1 MWRLA
6 LVCLLALTLSACSP
20 DSPDDAPADP
30 APTTSTAPSA
40 TTATPAA
47 IAIPEDFP
55 LSDGMASEDQDD
67 VSISSQSVGMRAL
80 DLCGRKP
87 LRGLEPAD
95 RLAAEASG
103 NEYSNTRDLMLFA
116 DTDQPAAV
124 LADIRS
130 SAAACPDDALGP
142 GSRLLTEVR
151 DSTFGPDA
159 AVLVHTYEQDGDVGI
174 GAEIIDV
181 VRVGRALLVTSS
193 YAEWDP
199 ATNLDEGIADEAER
213 LDETVAAMAIFE
225 DVTPGA
231 ARAAA
236 LAATPT
242 PIPDNFP
249 LALRIA
255 ENESTGEQP
264 VPAPD
269 AKGVARWRACGA
281 QLWPLAPSRIEDRLA
296 VQATGPEYLDA
307 RELVSMRG
315 ARVAV
320 RALARIRSDLAACT
334 SPHRGAVWTVHDA
347 FTGYDSV
354 TFTLSYTRGLGL
366 SVFQAVRVG
375 KGVLITHSYGE
386 GLLSQSR
393 DDIRRQTRLGRDL
406 ATHMCV
412 FARAGC

>member
-1 MWRLA
+1 MRRLA
-6 LVCLLALTLSACSP
+6 LACVLALTLSACSQE
-20 DSPDDAPADP
+20 SPDGAPADP

-40 TTATPAA
+40 TAATPAA

-55 LSDGMASEDQDD
+55 LSDGMASEDEDD
-67 VSISSQSVGMRAL
+67 ISISPQSVGMRAL

-142 GSRLLTEVR
+142 GSRLLTELR

-213 LDETVAAMAIFE
+213 LGETVAAMSIFE
-225 DVTPGA
+225 DVNLGA
-231 ARAAA
+231 ARAPA
-236 LAATPT
+236 LAAVKTAVPT
-242 PIPDNFP
+242 LLFQ
-249 LALRIA
+249 
-255 ENESTGEQP
+255 G
-264 VPAPD
+264 
-269 AKGVARWRACGA
+269 G
-281 QLWPLAPSRIEDRLA
+281 
-296 VQATGPEYLDA
+296 
-307 RELVSMRG
+307 
-315 ARVAV
+315 
-320 RALARIRSDLAACT
+320 
-334 SPHRGAVWTVHDA
+334 HR
-347 FTGYDSV
+347 
-354 TFTLSYTRGLGL
+354 
-366 SVFQAVRVG
+366 Q
-375 KGVLITHSYGE
+375 
-386 GLLSQSR
+386 
-393 DDIRRQTRLGRDL
+393 
-406 ATHMCV
+406 
-412 FARAGC
+412 